1 MPFRWP
7 LTPARS
13 ALLLIA
19 AALLVVALAGPVQ
32 RAWQAR
38 TTATA
43 AKSLAEQVARERAS
57 LAAELSANRQQIV
70 AGLREQLRSGDH
82 AGAMKAAGRFAPLND
97 PEVHEIFR
105 KAAAAV
111 SAKQA
116 VDGYRKL
123 VQRDCTEANVRYQL
137 AHLLDSDPARG
148 SSPPPLE
155 YGELKISRVLG
166 SDASVPVVA
175 RLREPH
181 GRDGPPPADADW
193 ITRVRAYTRSH
204 VLPDY
209 LAALMTESAHDVI
222 CVWRIEGTRIDQR
235 RSVPFTMLL
244 WLPPTRDGKGLRPDP
259 LAYSERAP

>member
-38 TTATA
+38 TNAAA
-43 AKSLAEQVARERAS
+43 AKALAEQVAREREA
-57 LAAELSANRQQIV
+57 LAAELAANRPQII
-70 AGLREQLRSGDH
+70 AGLREQLRTGDH
-82 AGAMKAAGRFAPLND
+82 AGAMKAAAKFAPLKD
-97 PEVHEIFR
+97 PEVNDVFR

-116 VDGYRKL
+116 VDGYRAL

-137 AHLLDSDPARG
+137 AHLLDGDPARG
-148 SSPPPLE
+148 SPPPPLE
-155 YGELKISRVLG
+155 YGELKISRVTG

-175 RLREPH
+175 RLREPQ
-181 GRDGPPPADADW
+181 GRDPPPADADW
-193 ITRVRAYTRSH
+193 ITRVRAYTQTH

-209 LAALMTESAHDVI
+209 LAALMTESGHDVI

-235 RSVPFTMLL
+235 RGVPFTMLL

-259 LAYSERAP
+259 LAYSERAS